1 MALGDKV
8 LVATDLSESAD
19 EAIRQGHVIAGEAGG
34 KLVVCHVVHEATRYA
49 PLFPQRLQAET
60 ETLIAV
66 ERQAAN
72 AVEQRVSAVTGR
84 SLDAPESF
92 EVNITTGSA
101 DAEILRVAE
110 EVGATLIVTGSRGLT
125 GIRRMLLGNVAER
138 IVRYAHCPVL
148 VVRKHE
154 PTNRILAPTDLSERA
169 TPAVDLA
176 AQIAQRRGG
185 TLVVM
190 HSLDIVPRPAFG
202 FTVPF
207 GGLPVI
213 PPPEVVTQARTGAE
227 EVLTGMLERLGAKG
241 ERRVVEGDAATS
253 IIQMADETGTD
264 LVVVSTHGRTG
275 LARVAL
281 GSVAEKVVRGAH
293 CSVLVVRSH

>member
-19 EAIRQGHVIAGEAGG
+19 EAIRQGHFFAEEAGG
-34 KLVVCHVVHEATRYA
+34 KLVVCHVVHELLRYS
-49 PLFPQRLQAET
+49 PLFPQRVQAET
-60 ETLIAV
+60 EALIAI

-72 AVEQRVSAVTGR
+72 AVEQRVVAVTGR
-84 SLDAPESF
+84 ASDSF
-92 EVNITTGSA
+92 EVNITTGA
-101 DAEILRVAE
+101 AEAEVLRVAE

-125 GIRRMLLGNVAER
+125 GITRLLLGNVAER

-148 VVRKHE
+148 VARKHE
-154 PTNRILAPTDLSERA
+154 PTNRILSPTDLSEHA

-176 AQIAQRRGG
+176 AQIAQRRAS

-190 HSLDIVPRPAFG
+190 HSLDILPRPAFG

-213 PPPEVVTQARTGAE
+213 PPPEVITQARTGAD
-227 EVLTGMLERLGAKG
+227 EVLAGMLERLGVKG
-241 ERRVVEGDAATS
+241 ERRVVDGDAATS
-253 IIQMADETGTD
+253 ILQTADQTGVD
-264 LVVVSTHGRTG
+264 LVVLSTHGRTG